1 VKENDMPADA
11 LSSAPPAPAATKPPG
26 PVGAL
31 RLLAAFRRE
40 QSDPDGFYSLL
51 ARDSVALVARH
62 LQLGGSQVVD
72 VGGGAGYFAD
82 AFRAHGARC
91 LLIEPDPAELNS
103 RGAPGRQSVLGDGY
117 WLPLP
122 DASIDVCF
130 SCNVLEH
137 VRDPAGLID
146 EMIRVTRPGGLVYL
160 SYTVW
165 LGPWGGHE
173 SAPFHYLGGNYALR
187 RYIRRHGRKPKNVYG
202 ESMFPLGVG
211 QVLSLVRR
219 RADVTMVEARPR
231 YYPPWC
237 RFLIALPGLREL
249 LTWNLL
255 LILRRQE

>member
-1 VKENDMPADA
+1 MPADA
-11 LSSAPPAPAATKPPG
+11 FPSAPPATAPSPATGPG
-26 PVGAL
+26 PVGGL

-40 QSDPDGFYSLL
+40 QADPGSFYGLL

-62 LQLGGSQVVD
+62 APLRGSHVVD

-82 AFRAHGARC
+82 AFRDNGARC
-91 LLIEPDPAELNS
+91 LLVEPDPAELCT
-103 RGAPGRQSVLGDGY
+103 RGAPGHASVIADGY
-117 WLPLP
+117 WLPLA
-122 DASIDVCF
+122 DASVDVCF

-165 LGPWGGHE
+165 LSPWGGHE
-173 SAPFHYLGGNYALR
+173 SAPFHYLGGDYAMR
-187 RYIRRHGRKPKNVYG
+187 RYARRHGRKPKNVYG
-202 ESMFPLGVG
+202 ETMFALSVG

-219 RADVTMVEARPR
+219 RADVGVVEARPR
-231 YYPPWC
+231 YYPRWC
-237 RFLIALPGLREL
+237 RFLIRLPGLREL

-255 LILRRQE
+255 LILRRQA

>member
-11 LSSAPPAPAATKPPG
+11 LSSAPPATTAPV

-31 RLLAAFRRE
+31 RLLTAFRRE
-40 QSDPDGFYSLL
+40 QSDPGGFYGLL

-62 LQLGGSQVVD
+62 VRLDGSQVVD
-72 VGGGAGYFAD
+72 VGGGAGYFTD
-82 AFRAHGARC
+82 AFQEHGARC
-91 LLIEPDPAELNS
+91 VLIEPDPAELYS
-103 RGAPGRQSVLGDGY
+103 RGAPAGQSVVGDGY
-117 WLPLP
+117 WLPLA
-122 DASIDVCF
+122 DASVDVCF

-187 RYIRRHGRKPKNVYG
+187 RYIRRHGGKPKNIYG
-202 ESMFPLGVG
+202 ETMFPLGVG

-219 RADVTMVEARPR
+219 CADVTVAEARPR
-231 YYPPWC
+231 YYPRWC
-237 RFLIALPGLREL
+237 RFLLFLPGLREL

>member
-1 VKENDMPADA
+1 MSADA
-11 LSSAPPAPAATKPPG
+11 LPSAAPSIAVAPE
-26 PVGAL
+26 PVGAF

-40 QSDPDGFYSLL
+40 QTDPGSFYRLL

-62 LQLGGSQVVD
+62 ARLPGSQVVD
-72 VGGGAGYFAD
+72 VGGGAGYFTD
-82 AFRAHGARC
+82 AFREHGAQC
-91 LLIEPDPAELNS
+91 VLIEPDSAEMYT
-103 RGAPGRQSVLGDGY
+103 RGAPGGASVIGDGY
-117 WLPLP
+117 WLPLA
-122 DASIDVCF
+122 DASVDVCF

-165 LGPWGGHE
+165 LSPWGGHE
-173 SAPFHYLGGNYALR
+173 SAPFHYLGGDYAMR
-187 RYIRRHGRKPKNVYG
+187 RYVHRRGKRPKNVYG
-202 ESMFPLGVG
+202 ETMFPLGAG

-231 YYPPWC
+231 YYPRWC
-237 RFLIALPGLREL
+237 RFLIHLPGLREL

-255 LILRRQE
+255 LILRRRA

>member
-11 LSSAPPAPAATKPPG
+11 LSSAPPAPPATKAPG

-40 QSDPDGFYSLL
+40 QSDPDGFYGLL

-62 LQLGGSQVVD
+62 IQLGGSQVVD
-72 VGGGAGYFAD
+72 VGGGAGYFTD
-82 AFRAHGARC
+82 AFRAYGARC
-91 LLIEPDPAELNS
+91 LLVEPDPAELNS
-103 RGAPGRQSVLGDGY
+103 RGAPGQQSVLGDGY

-160 SYTVW
+160 AYTVW

-173 SAPFHYLGGNYALR
+173 SAPFHYLGGHYALR

-202 ESMFPLGVG
+202 ETMFPLGVG

-219 RADVTMVEARPR
+219 RADVTIVEARPR

-255 LILRRQE
+255 LILRRPE

>member
-1 VKENDMPADA
+1 MPADA
-11 LSSAPPAPAATKPPG
+11 LPSAAPSIAVAPD
-26 PVGAL
+26 PVGAF

-40 QSDPDGFYSLL
+40 QSAPGSFYGLL

-62 LQLGGSQVVD
+62 ARLPGSQVVD

-82 AFRAHGARC
+82 AFREHGAQC
-91 LLIEPDPAELNS
+91 VLVEPDTAELYT
-103 RGAPGRQSVLGDGY
+103 RGAPGRASVIGDGY
-117 WLPLP
+117 WLPLA
-122 DASIDVCF
+122 DASVDVCF

-165 LGPWGGHE
+165 LSPWGGHE
-173 SAPFHYLGGNYALR
+173 SAPFHYLGGNYAMR
-187 RYIRRHGRKPKNVYG
+187 RYVRRHGRKPKNVYG
-202 ESMFPLGVG
+202 ETMFPLSVG

-219 RADVTMVEARPR
+219 RADVRAVEARPR
-231 YYPPWC
+231 YYPGWC
-237 RFLIALPGLREL
+237 RFLIFLPGLREL

>member
-1 VKENDMPADA
+1 MPADA
-11 LSSAPPAPAATKPPG
+11 LPSAAPSIAVAPE
-26 PVGAL
+26 PVGAF

-40 QSDPDGFYSLL
+40 QADPGSFYGLL

-62 LQLGGSQVVD
+62 ARLPGSQVVD

-82 AFRAHGARC
+82 AFREQGAQC
-91 LLIEPDPAELNS
+91 VLIEPDTAELYT
-103 RGAPGRQSVLGDGY
+103 RGAPGRASVIGDGY
-117 WLPLP
+117 WLPLA
-122 DASIDVCF
+122 DASVDVCF

-165 LGPWGGHE
+165 LSPWGGHE
-173 SAPFHYLGGNYALR
+173 SAPFHYLGGNYAMR
-187 RYIRRHGRKPKNVYG
+187 RYTRRNGRKPKNIYG
-202 ESMFPLGVG
+202 ETMFPLGVG

-219 RADVTMVEARPR
+219 RADVRAVEARPR
-231 YYPPWC
+231 YYPRWC
-237 RFLIALPGLREL
+237 RFLIFLPGLREL

-255 LILRRQE
+255 VILRRQE